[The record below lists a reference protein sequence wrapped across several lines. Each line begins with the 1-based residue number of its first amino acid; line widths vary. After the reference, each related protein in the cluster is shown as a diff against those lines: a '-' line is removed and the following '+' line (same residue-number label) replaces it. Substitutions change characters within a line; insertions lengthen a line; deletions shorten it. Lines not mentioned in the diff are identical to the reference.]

1 MDKEQLEFRGLI
13 MTKKYRLTYTLY
25 TELGKLTCVETF
37 RYFETVLQVVRNLNE
52 HCTIDY
58 IKIEV
63 IK

>member
-1 MDKEQLEFRGLI
+1 

-25 TELGKLTCVETF
+25 TELGKRTRVETF

-52 HCTIDY
+52 HCVIDD

-63 IK
+63 I